1 MSDPAAHGIGSR
13 DVGSRLVGSRRGG
26 SWPALLGLVVVF
38 LLLFVV
44 QRARSTFLRIEAE
57 RAAAAELAVRHGLSL
72 AEVFALRD
80 LVGVEAVDARWH
92 EAVGRYAAA
101 GGGAE
106 GLLGLG
112 ADPALTQRR
121 FAMLRERFAARD
133 AAR

>member
-1 MSDPAAHGIGSR
+1 MSGPAA
-13 DVGSRLVGSRRGG
+13 RRGGHRPALAG
-26 SWPALLGLVVVF
+26 SWPALSALVVVF
-38 LLLFVV
+38 LLLFAV
-44 QRARSTFLRIEAE
+44 QRTRSTFLRIEAE
-57 RAAAAELAVRHGLSL
+57 RAAAAALAAQHGLSL

-80 LVGVEAVDARWH
+80 LVGVDAPDARWH

-101 GGGAE
+101 GGAVD
-106 GLLGLG
+106 GLIGLG